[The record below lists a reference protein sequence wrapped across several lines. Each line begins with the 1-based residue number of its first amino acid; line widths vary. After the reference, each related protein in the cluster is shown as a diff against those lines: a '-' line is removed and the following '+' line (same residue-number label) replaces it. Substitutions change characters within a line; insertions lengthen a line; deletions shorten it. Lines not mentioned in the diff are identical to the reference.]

1 MNERPQPRRGRS
13 SSGYLQQPRVGH
25 GGHGA
30 QHLPFGALGAPNEV
44 SASIPTARSISIF
57 FIRLPPFLFDC
68 LTTTIA
74 ASLLSKFQAFSDVM
88 LLKPNVAASVLP
100 KSEALSD
107 AISVTAH
114 SLVAPGIREM
124 AQEGFD

>member
-1 MNERPQPRRGRS
+1 M
-13 SSGYLQQPRVGH
+13 GH

-44 SASIPTARSISIF
+44 SASIPIARSISIF
-57 FIRLPPFLFDC
+57 FIRLPPFWFDC

-74 ASLLSKFQAFSDVM
+74 ASVPSEFQAFPAAV
-88 LLKPNVAASVLP
+88 LLKPNIAASVLS
-100 KSEALSD
+100 KFETLSD
-107 AISVTAH
+107 AIGVAAD

-124 AQEGFD
+124 AQESFD